1 MRGTGVNGRIDPVA
15 PESGGAPEAPAPWE
29 VAGEIAGQLEQFL
42 ICALVWSPAEQVAAA
57 GRWITADD
65 FWTPSMGRLFELVC
79 DLARQGR
86 PHQAPMVMHE
96 LERGGD
102 LAGADA
108 RNLIRNLTDATLV
121 GAPPEALPG
130 YVDAVLSAAYRRSYR
145 QAAERLAQIAEQA
158 PESRLFELLVDI
170 GTGQRTAWRRLQDF
184 RTRGV
189 AEVAGTGSP
198 PQGETAPPVPAE

>member
-1 MRGTGVNGRIDPVA
+1 MDDRTETVNPPPGGEDPATGD
-15 PESGGAPEAPAPWE
+15 GGAQAPSWE
-29 VAGEIAGQLEQFL
+29 VSGEIAEQLEQFL
-42 ICALVWSPAEQVAAA
+42 ICALVWSPAEQAVAA
-57 GRWITADD
+57 GQWLTAED

-86 PHQAPMVMHE
+86 PHHAPMVMNE

-102 LAGADA
+102 LTGAAA

-130 YVDAVLSAAYRRSYR
+130 YIDAVLSAAYRRSYR
-145 QAAERLAQIAEQA
+145 QAAVRLAQIAEQA

-189 AEVAGTGSP
+189 AEVAGTA
-198 PQGETAPPVPAE
+198 APPAGGADEATG